1 MFQALGDTK
10 PALISSA
17 SRLITYVVP
26 AVWLAGQP
34 WAVLH
39 DFWYLGVASLFVQA
53 LFSYLLLRRQLH
65 HKLKL
70 FEPHEATA

>member
-1 MFQALGDTK
+1 
-10 PALISSA
+10 
-17 SRLITYVVP
+17 VVP

-34 WAVLH
+34 WAALH
-39 DFWYLGVASLFVQA
+39 DFWYLGVASLIVQA

-70 FEPHEATA
+70 FEPHGVGT

>member
-1 MFQALGDTK
+1 LGDTR
-10 PALISSA
+10 PALISST
-17 SRLITYVVP
+17 SRLVSYVIP

-34 WAVLH
+34 WAALH
-39 DFWYLGVASLFVQA
+39 DFWYLGVASMIVQA

-70 FEPHEATA
+70 FAPHEAPA